1 MLISIEGIAM
11 KITASDLQAPL
22 LEKFEPRCITQRRDS
37 VQDLGKHK
45 QAPLF
50 HHPLLLA
57 MGTSLLLAVS
67 ACGGGGDSPA
77 ATSAPAVSTFTTTG
91 SVVDGNSVGVAN
103 ANIVTTIG
111 AQNYGTSTK
120 ADGSFELTLPKNAPF
135 PKFFE
140 ATVIKDGNV
149 PGVILFTS
157 DNGQVSVI
165 SPTKIVTPVKSI
177 ADLSFPNLTNLFHL
191 GDGTFTGVANSQL
204 QIALTGASIENQFT
218 LSAEQLAQYTSLNIS
233 FYGRGIQT
241 GAVQNCKDY
250 ATLLKLDDNGLPN
263 PLVNAISISLPASPD
278 EGSFLKST
286 INFSLAGY
294 GAGKF
299 SLKFVAGACDGAP
312 SDLDDLEI
320 VATSGVLLH

>member
-1 MLISIEGIAM
+1 M
-11 KITASDLQAPL
+11 KITASDLQAAL
-22 LEKFEPRCITQRRDS
+22 LEKIEQHRINQRREF

-45 QAPLF
+45 QASLF
-50 HHPLLLA
+50 HRPLLLA
-57 MGTSLLLAVS
+57 MGTSFLLAVS
-67 ACGGGGDSPA
+67 ACGGGSGGDSPA
-77 ATSAPAVSTFTTTG
+77 ASAAPAVSTFTTTG

-111 AQNYGTSTK
+111 SQNYGTSTK

-149 PGVILFTS
+149 TGVILFTS
-157 DNGQVSVI
+157 DNGQVTVI

-177 ADLSFPNLTNLFHL
+177 ADLSFPNLTTIFHL

-204 QIALTGASIENQFT
+204 QVALTGPSIENQFT

-263 PLVNAISISLPASPD
+263 PLVNALSISLPASPD

-299 SLKFVAGACDGAP
+299 SLKFMAGACDGAP

>member
-1 MLISIEGIAM
+1 M
-11 KITASDLQAPL
+11 KITVSDLQAAL
-22 LEKFEPRCITQRRDS
+22 LEKIEPHLINKGGDFGQN
-37 VQDLGKHK
+37 LKIHK
-45 QAPLF
+45 QASLSQRPV
-50 HHPLLLA
+50 LLA
-57 MGTSLLLAVS
+57 MGASLLLAVS
-67 ACGGGGDSPA
+67 GCGGGSGGDSSPVSA
-77 ATSAPAVSTFTTTG
+77 APAVSTFTTTG
-91 SVVDGNSVGVAN
+91 SVVDGNSVGVAD

-149 PGVILFTS
+149 TGVILFTS

-218 LSAEQLAQYTSLNIS
+218 LSAEQLAQYASLNIS

-241 GAVQNCKDY
+241 GTVQNCKDY
-250 ATLLKLDDNGLPN
+250 AILLKLDDNGLPN
-263 PLVNAISISLPASPD
+263 PLVSALSISLPASPD
-278 EGSFLKST
+278 DGSFLKST

-299 SLKFVAGACDGAP
+299 SLKFVAGVCEGA
-312 SDLDDLEI
+312 STDLDDLEM
-320 VATSGVLLH
+320 VAISGVLLH